1 MKPAIS
7 YYGGKQRMCPKIVP
21 LIPRHTV
28 YVEPFA
34 GGAAVFFAKPWP
46 KVTNNNHYRE
56 VLNDKDQ
63 RIINFYQQLRDNGQE
78 LCDKLALTLYSEAEH
93 KRAKDLDCED
103 KLEAARRYYI
113 NSQQSFSNQLNRGWG
128 RNVYNCNSAAAW
140 ANKVNKL
147 PEYIDR
153 MAGVHIACDDA
164 LKIIKRWDSP
174 QTFFYCDPPYPGTN
188 CGHYCGYTSAD
199 FQALV
204 DTLNN
209 AQGSFLLSNYDQPD
223 ASIPADWERLEFETT
238 ASSLGRVGY
247 DRSKKMDES
256 AQNRKRIEVV
266 WRRFNRVPVR
276 EEIQKLY
283 DTGAYDCFAKPTQE
297 LWQ

>member
-1 MKPAIS
+1 
-7 YYGGKQRMCPKIVP
+7 MCPKIVP

>member
-1 MKPAIS
+1 MKPPIS

-46 KVTNNNHYRE
+46 KVSDTNHYRE

-63 RIINFYQQLRDNGQE
+63 RIINFYQQLRDNGQA
-78 LCDKLALTLYSEAEH
+78 LCDKLALTLYSEAEYQL
-93 KRAKDLDCED
+93 AKDLDCED
-103 KLEAARRYYI
+103 KLEAARRYYT
-113 NSQQSFSNQLNRGWG
+113 NSQQSFAKKLNGGWG
-128 RNVYNCNSAAAW
+128 RSVYGQNQAVTW
-140 ANKVNKL
+140 AKKVNQL
-147 PEYIDR
+147 PEYIDC
-153 MAGVHIACDDA
+153 MASVFIACEDA
-164 LKIIKRWDSP
+164 LKIIKQWDSP
-174 QTFFYCDPPYPGTN
+174 QTFFYCDPPYPETN
-188 CGHYCGYTSAD
+188 CGHYRGYTIQD

-204 DTLNN
+204 DTLSN

-223 ASIPADWERLEFETT
+223 ASIPADWERFEFETT
-238 ASSLGRVGY
+238 ASSRGRVGY

-256 AQNRKRIEVV
+256 AQNRKRTEVV

-283 DTGAYDCFAKPTQE
+283 DSGAYDCFAQPTEE
-297 LWQ
+297 LF